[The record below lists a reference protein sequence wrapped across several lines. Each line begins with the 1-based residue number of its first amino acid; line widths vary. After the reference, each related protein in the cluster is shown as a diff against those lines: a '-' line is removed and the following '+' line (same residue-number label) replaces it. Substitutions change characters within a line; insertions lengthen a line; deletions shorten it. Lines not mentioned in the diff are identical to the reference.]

1 MPAAWL
7 LLPDIVCLWPLL
19 RLATAAWPPPPG
31 CWHCCSR
38 SRLHARFRRLL
49 CTIVRRVCGAP
60 VHSVGRLG
68 ASQTSQTA
76 LMLLLRWLSAVLTML
91 LAHVKAA
98 FASDNGRA
106 ITPPRGWRSWW
117 AACAA
122 AAPAACALLLLLLP
136 PSTICPPALLRGRP
150 HWKVLDFFRN
160 QYQARINQTI
170 MESNMRGLAS
180 RHRPGG
186 RSLADLG
193 YTDAGLDD
201 GWQLCNPRPTSTNP
215 HAFHTPAGAPIV
227 DTLIFPDFVAMNKL
241 AHSLNLTSGWCG
253 ARRDSL
259 PRSCPS
265 VRTHARAPSLSCC
278 PAFGRYGNN
287 CNCGPTAR
295 NGCSEGDHN
304 GCTGVECYAG
314 DVNAA
319 MVGHVQPLHPHLEH
333 AAPPR

>member
-1 MPAAWL
+1 M
-7 LLPDIVCLWPLL
+7 
-19 RLATAAWPPPPG
+19 
-31 CWHCCSR
+31 
-38 SRLHARFRRLL
+38 
-49 CTIVRRVCGAP
+49 
-60 VHSVGRLG
+60 HSVGRLG

-136 PSTICPPALLRGRP
+136 PSTICRPRPARPPSLEGGGDDRAVG
-150 HWKVLDFFRN
+150 FCRN

-170 MESNMRGLAS
+170 MESNMRELAS

-201 GWQLCNPRPTSTNP
+201 GWQLCNPRPTPANP

-227 DTLIFPDFVAMNKL
+227 DTLIFPDFVAMNRL
-241 AHSLNLTSGWCG
+241 AHSLNLTSGWCAG
-253 ARRDSL
+253 ARRD
-259 PRSCPS
+259 R
-265 VRTHARAPSLSCC
+265 LS
-278 PAFGRYGNN
+278 A
-287 CNCGPTAR
+287 
-295 NGCSEGDHN
+295 
-304 GCTGVECYAG
+304 
-314 DVNAA
+314 
-319 MVGHVQPLHPHLEH
+319 
-333 AAPPR
+333 